1 VRVLCRYG
9 SVDDV
14 DALVGGLAE
23 DHVSGASVGPLFQ
36 KVLSDQFARMRD
48 GDRFWYGQSDQTYGL
63 GEEATKLLESETTQ
77 GGEAT

>member
-1 VRVLCRYG
+1 
-9 SVDDV
+9 
-14 DALVGGLAE
+14 
-23 DHVSGASVGPLFQ
+23 
-36 KVLSDQFARMRD
+36 MRD